1 MIKYF
6 RKNQKKAMA
15 IFGILLMIAFAL
27 PIGFGQMG
35 RGGGG
40 DRPAGTLLGQ
50 TLTYNDSVRFKNEWR
65 ALRDHYG
72 PVGLALALGSV
83 PTGESALVVQG
94 LTNARL
100 RQAAS
105 EIVRNY
111 GPTPQ
116 LWQILSQS
124 QPPQMRAIGDAAY
137 LGIGIFEQIESNED
151 AFMLLVK
158 EAEANGIG
166 ADEETVTA
174 ILAAEMNGQ
183 APPEAGTPE
192 GRDYQNRRA
201 LLRDFLKVINSARRA
216 ATVAKVSQPLRS
228 YLMGTQAQQ
237 LSVNVVEFDAKD
249 FLVQVPA
256 PTEDEVKAHFDKY
269 KDKDAKADETPFGYK
284 IPNRAKFDAIVIS
297 ADEVKKAI
305 KPVQGED
312 VAEYYYANK
321 GTPAIP
327 TTRETFSLGDGT
339 RPKTLAES
347 ADEIRERL
355 TTERVTA
362 LTTAVR
368 DAVRT
373 TLRADFDAYKAA
385 VDAKKPVP
393 TSSLGVPYNTFEYL
407 QKLRDKVQADHK
419 VTLTISDVG
428 TFLTA
433 DAMKDTVDFK
443 DLMVTAGERG
453 RTPFGQY
460 LTTALDAYLTD
471 DERKALGQ
479 AADQRPSLWQPLPA
493 AEDVGGK
500 KQVIARA
507 TAAEPAHAP
516 AKLDDVREQV
526 VADVKK
532 AKAYQLAKAAAE
544 KALASVQSGQWLQS
558 VANEL
563 NKPMITT
570 GAFRAPGGESPM
582 FGDSVPN
589 YPLGTQSTRPFKRAA
604 FALLSQPARTGEAPP
619 PPRRPATAPAT
630 TAAADKPKPTDPKTT
645 DPKATATATKPAAT
659 TQASTPVVAAFKGH
673 PAGLV
678 ELPADGKVAVIEVDK
693 LIPGWDQR
701 SVSAQEMNT
710 TMRQNLQSAGLIAQ
724 DWFLY
729 ENVTARTAFTP
740 ADDRA
745 PRRPANNRPNS
756 PNSANP
762 NPFIP

>member
-27 PIGFGQMG
+27 PIGMGQMN

-40 DRPAGTLLGQ
+40 DRAAGTVLGKPV
-50 TLTYNDSVRFKNEWR
+50 TYNDSVRFKNEWR
-65 ALRDHYG
+65 ALREHYG
-72 PVGLALALGSV
+72 PMGLALALGSV

-105 EIVRNY
+105 EIIRNY

-124 QPPQMRAIGDAAY
+124 QPPQMRAIGDAVYVGA
-137 LGIGIFEQIESNED
+137 GIFEQIEANED
-151 AFMLLVK
+151 AFMLLVR

-166 ADEETVTA
+166 ADDETITA
-174 ILAAEMNGQ
+174 ILAAEMGGQ
-183 APPEAGTPE
+183 APPDAGTPE
-192 GRDYQNRRA
+192 GREYQNRRA
-201 LLRDFLKVINSARRA
+201 LLRDFLKVIGSARRA

-237 LSVNVVEFDAKD
+237 LAVNVLEFDAKD
-249 FLVQVPA
+249 FLAQAPA

-284 IPNRAKFDAIVIS
+284 IPNRVKFDAIAIS

-327 TTRETFSLGDGT
+327 TTREVFALGDGT

-355 TTERVTA
+355 TTERITQ

-373 TLRADFDAYKAA
+373 TLRADYDAYKAA

-393 TSSLGVPYNTFEYL
+393 SSSLGVPYNTFDYL
-407 QKLRDKVQADHK
+407 KKLRDKVQADHK

-433 DAMKDTVDFK
+433 DSMKDTVEFK
-443 DLMVTAGERG
+443 DLMVTGGERG

-479 AADQRPSLWQPLPA
+479 AADQRPALWQPLPA

-507 TAAEPAHAP
+507 TAAELAHAP
-516 AKLDDVREQV
+516 AKFDDVREQV
-526 VADVKK
+526 VADAKK

-544 KALASVQSGQWLQS
+544 KALATVQSGQWLQG

-563 NKPMITT
+563 NKQMITT
-570 GAFRAPGGESPM
+570 GAFRAPGGESAM
-582 FGDSVPN
+582 FGDSVPG
-589 YPLGTQSTRPFKRAA
+589 YPLGAQSTRPFKRAA
-604 FALLSQPARTGEAPP
+604 FALLSQAARTG
-619 PPRRPATAPAT
+619 
-630 TAAADKPKPTDPKTT
+630 
-645 DPKATATATKPAAT
+645 
-659 TQASTPVVAAFKGH
+659 
-673 PAGLV
+673 
-678 ELPADGKVAVIEVDK
+678 
-693 LIPGWDQR
+693 
-701 SVSAQEMNT
+701 
-710 TMRQNLQSAGLIAQ
+710 
-724 DWFLY
+724 
-729 ENVTARTAFTP
+729 
-740 ADDRA
+740 
-745 PRRPANNRPNS
+745 
-756 PNSANP
+756 
-762 NPFIP
+762 